1 MQPSVVRPQL
11 RAGGQAAGGQQVD
24 IDIAD
29 AATVEVVS
37 VDEVQRLGVR
47 RHLSAGKV
55 RQRAEHDV
63 PLEQIAQRQFADHE
77 RVDQDLTKT
86 LDPDAPLT
94 TDWRGD
100 LLGGVL
106 VIRGKFTDG
115 SPMMA
120 IPNYARTN
128 RDKELPPE
136 GVQGIGQDGAV
147 RPAQRQATSVVWIRE
162 T

>member
-1 MQPSVVRPQL
+1 MPQSYRKFSAIQLIRPS
-11 RAGGQAAGGQQVD
+11 
-24 IDIAD
+24 
-29 AATVEVVS
+29 
-37 VDEVQRLGVR
+37 RL
-47 RHLSAGKV
+47 H
-55 RQRAEHDV
+55 
-63 PLEQIAQRQFADHE
+63 QIEPVHYACE
-77 RVDQDLTKT
+77 KT
-86 LDPDAPLT
+86 LQPLGRAAAPT
-94 TDWRGD
+94 SKRNEWAA

-106 VIRGKFTDG
+106 VIQGKFTDG

-162 T
+162 A